1 MNDVKEMPKKE
12 EVVQSAPLQENRY
25 SFSRVDVTRENMMHL
40 DEISEDIFETFRK
53 YDLTI
58 WEAKTLLPYLVSKIA
73 EEARDTEIDI
83 IEYMDT
89 YLKPASI
96 EFYKGLRNFRKFS
109 ETKFPTRNTIT
120 N

>member
-1 MNDVKEMPKKE
+1 MTEVKEMPKKE
-12 EVVQSAPLQENRY
+12 EVVQTAPGQESKY

-40 DEISEDIFETFRK
+40 EEISEDIFEICRK

-73 EEARDTEIDI
+73 EEAKDTEIDI
-83 IEYMDT
+83 IEYVET

-96 EFYKGLRNFRKFS
+96 EFSRGLRNFRKFS
-109 ETKFPTRNTIT
+109 ETKFPSRDRISN
-120 N
+120 

>member
-1 MNDVKEMPKKE
+1 MVEVKEMPKKE
-12 EVVQSAPLQENRY
+12 EEVHTAPVQESRN

-40 DEISEDIFETFRK
+40 EEISEDIFEIFRK

-73 EEARDTEIDI
+73 EEAKDTEIDI
-83 IEYMDT
+83 IDYVDT

-96 EFYKGLRNFRKFS
+96 EFSRGLRNFRKFS
-109 ETKFPTRNTIT
+109 ETKFPAKNQIT